1 MLSYERNVVF
11 VTRYKPSRCLLHST
25 PTPTSSGDHIQQIVN
40 SIGCLLIHFQHNI
53 LGHLR
58 KFTSQ
63 GMTFH
68 KLSIPQFDCWSIF
81 LILHFFVYQIWY
93 SISRFSNIRNLS
105 FWHSTKSKGVEF
117 MHFHVFF
124 DLSTKFIKKIAF
136 QFTGGQSFPFF
147 RRAGFH
153 PIWVTT
159 SNKSNF
165 PFFGSVENVSYY
177 SLVVFICR
185 IVFQIFDLQPPHV
198 EFLKSFVKC
207 KILRFC
213 SFDVFCV
220 AIFFKISICGRSK
233 SWFSIFL
240 WGQIVCS
247 LLICGDFVA
256 LFSNFSTSGRCTSN
270 FQIFCG
276 VTIVCFHVCVLCFV
290 EFFSIFRFAAATS
303 RICPLFL

>member
-63 GMTFH
+63 GTTFH

-124 DLSTKFIKKIAF
+124 DLSTKFIKKLHSNLQAASLF
-136 QFTGGQSFPFF
+136 LSSDAPVFTLHG
-147 RRAGFH
+147 
-153 PIWVTT
+153 
-159 SNKSNF
+159 
-165 PFFGSVENVSYY
+165 
-177 SLVVFICR
+177 L
-185 IVFQIFDLQPPHV
+185 
-198 EFLKSFVKC
+198 
-207 KILRFC
+207 LRP
-213 SFDVFCV
+213 
-220 AIFFKISICGRSK
+220 
-233 SWFSIFL
+233 
-240 WGQIVCS
+240 
-247 LLICGDFVA
+247 
-256 LFSNFSTSGRCTSN
+256 
-270 FQIFCG
+270 
-276 VTIVCFHVCVLCFV
+276 
-290 EFFSIFRFAAATS
+290 TS
-303 RICPLFL
+303 RIFPFLGR